1 MNTTKMYKLLTDN
14 EQAFKQDG
22 NYITYQ
28 VYDELLGM
36 VREELAK
43 EAEKSAGRKP
53 NVRNAVK
60 KFLGDD
66 VRPYLQ
72 KANIQELNGKTYYG
86 YCDGFKLAWSPVDF
100 NLGVN
105 ENGQGLNWKRLL
117 EDYGNKARTAVTIN
131 KADVIQFIK
140 EHRGERHPSPYTIR
154 TESGYEMDFNPE
166 YLKNCMDF
174 TETTTIYIEE
184 GHYCNPAFFHNEK
197 EDRHAL
203 VLPVRR

>member
-1 MNTTKMYKLLTDN
+1 MNTTRMYKLLTDN
-14 EQAFKQDG
+14 EQAFKRDG

-60 KFLGDD
+60 KFLGDSS
-66 VRPYLQ
+66 RPYLQ
-72 KANIQELNGKTYYG
+72 KASVQEINGKTYYG

-105 ENGQGLNWKRLL
+105 ENGTGMNWKTIL
-117 EDYGNKARTAVTIN
+117 EGYGNRARTAVIIN
-131 KADVIQFIK
+131 KVDVIQFIK
-140 EHRGERHPSPYTIR
+140 EHKGERRPVYTIR
-154 TESGYEMDFNPE
+154 TESGHEVDFNPE

-174 TETTTIYIEE
+174 TETTTIYVDENS
-184 GHYCNPAFFHNEK
+184 YSVPAFFHNEE

>member
-1 MNTTKMYKLLTDN
+1 MNTTKLY
-14 EQAFKQDG
+14 QI
-22 NYITYQ
+22 ITENKNGIEAG
-28 VYDELLGM
+28 VYDVLLGI
-36 VREELAK
+36 VKEEIAK

-53 NVRNAVK
+53 NVRSAVK
-60 KFLGDD
+60 KFLGDEY
-66 VRPYLQ
+66 RPYLQ
-72 KANIQELNGKTYYG
+72 KASIQEINGKTYYG

-105 ENGQGLNWKRLL
+105 ENGTGMNWKNLL
-117 EDYGNKARTAVTIN
+117 DSYGNKARTAVTIN

-140 EHRGERHPSPYTIR
+140 EHRGERCPYTIR
-154 TESGYEMDFNPE
+154 TESGYEVDFNPE

-184 GHYCNPAFFHNEK
+184 DHHCAPAFFHNEA

-203 VLPVRR
+203 VLPIRR